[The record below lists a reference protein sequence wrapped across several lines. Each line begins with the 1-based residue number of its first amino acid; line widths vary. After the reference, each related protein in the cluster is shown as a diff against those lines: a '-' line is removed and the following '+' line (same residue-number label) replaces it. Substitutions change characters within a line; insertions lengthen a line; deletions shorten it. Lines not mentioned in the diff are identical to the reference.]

1 MKYKLICIDMDGT
14 LLDNSAKN
22 IPNENLEA
30 IKLATEKGVKVAITT
45 GRLFTSAKYFSDLI
59 GVKTPVIA
67 SNGAYIREKDS
78 DKVIAKFLL
87 GEDNINAIL
96 DIVKDYDI
104 RIFFNTVDTVITD
117 KDVMQGNAYMEMN
130 KDLPEE
136 MRVKFLIN
144 SDLKTTALRYKDE
157 ILKCICINENN
168 LRNIEEIKMKLKKI
182 DTIEVVSSNHNNFEI
197 MNKGVS
203 KGKAVETLAKEYG
216 ILKDDIIAIGD
227 GENDLS
233 MIKYAGLGVA
243 MGNSSDYI
251 KKHADYVTDTN
262 VNGGVGK
269 IIKKFVLNK

>member
-22 IPNENLEA
+22 IPSENLEA
-30 IKLATEKGVKVAITT
+30 IKLATEKGVMVAITT

-78 DKVIAKFLL
+78 DNVIAKFLL
-87 GEDNINAIL
+87 GEDNIKAIL
-96 DIVKDYDI
+96 DILKEYNI

-117 KDVMQGNAYMEMN
+117 KEVLPGNAYMEMN

-136 MRVKFLIN
+136 MRVKFFIN
-144 SDLKTTALRYKDE
+144 SDLRGTALKYKKE
-157 ILKCICINENN
+157 ILKCICINENG
-168 LRNIEEIKMKLKKI
+168 LHNIEEIKNRLKNI

-203 KGKAVETLAKEYG
+203 KGNAVETLANKNG
-216 ILKDDIIAIGD
+216 ILQEEIIAIGD

-233 MIKYAGLGVA
+233 MIKYAGVGIA
-243 MGNSSDYI
+243 MGNSNDYI
-251 KKHADYVTDTN
+251 KSCADYVTDSN

-269 IIKKFVLNK
+269 AIKKFVLSK